1 MTETNDD
8 PQNTND
14 ADLTAL
20 LEACGEGDEEAFSQ
34 LVPLV
39 YDHLRRLAHSQ
50 LLFKRRNTLDTTGLV
65 HEAYLKLSSQKGA
78 RWRDRSHFFSASAQA
93 MRHILVDAARRR
105 LSQKRG
111 AGENPATLPEEIE
124 NEQNHAVDVL
134 AVHQAL
140 DRLRKVDPQLS
151 RVVECRFFA
160 GLTGEETAVALD
172 VSERT
177 AHRYWLRAKAWLE
190 VTLDAD
196 ASGTSDDSG

>member
-1 MTETNDD
+1 MSEANNKPHEPD
-8 PQNTND
+8 D

-20 LEACGEGDEEAFSQ
+20 LEACGDGDEEAFSQ

-39 YDHLRRLAHSQ
+39 YDHLRRLAHAQ

-124 NEQNHAVDVL
+124 IEQNHAVDVL

-151 RVVECRFFA
+151 SVVECRFFA
-160 GLTGEETAVALD
+160 GLTGEETAIALG

-190 VTLDAD
+190 VTLDD
-196 ASGTSDDSG
+196 PRGESGDPV